1 MSAFTA
7 PLRSVT
13 RFAGAQRLAVP
24 ARSSVRAF
32 SLSRPFLNSPSL
44 KDAFYT
50 TPSTL
55 EVQGS
60 VLGDQTAKTIE
71 QWQAGL
77 WARLEA
83 EMQTNSKLADYL
95 THQQSLHKGTLSMT
109 DLLSFLARDPSLSLA
124 FNYAS
129 LLLNTSFF
137 LEGLVKDTSAV
148 QEVPAKFQG
157 LEDQL
162 VAQARGMVASGW
174 LWIVSY
180 RDRISTIPTYGSGTV
195 LVRNRM
201 QQGRDAATP
210 LYYPTP
216 STNSDASSTSSA
228 TTQRQARPQEED
240 DYLSNTRDSDY
251 QPIKPLAV
259 INLFEHAYLA
269 RKAGDAGLD
278 VWGKEQWVR
287 DWFKLVDWAQVQ
299 GRAS

>member
-1 MSAFTA
+1 MGEF
-7 PLRSVT
+7 LFSV
-13 RFAGAQRLAVP
+13 
-24 ARSSVRAF
+24 VRGLLPY
-32 SLSRPFLNSPSL
+32 SCPSIL
-44 KDAFYT
+44 
-50 TPSTL
+50 
-55 EVQGS
+55 Q
-60 VLGDQTAKTIE
+60 
-71 QWQAGL
+71 
-77 WARLEA
+77 
-83 EMQTNSKLADYL
+83 
-95 THQQSLHKGTLSMT
+95 
-109 DLLSFLARDPSLSLA
+109 
-124 FNYAS
+124 
-129 LLLNTSFF
+129 
-137 LEGLVKDTSAV
+137 
-148 QEVPAKFQG
+148 
-157 LEDQL
+157 
-162 VAQARGMVASGW
+162 
-174 LWIVSY
+174 IVSY

-287 DWFKLVDWAQVQ
+287 DWFKLVDWAQVK